1 MNKQVSKLFF
11 NVIVISLTSFLSL
24 EFLLQFLLRTNILKL
39 HGVLEHQN
47 ISKKEFDKYLKLR
60 DENVGWPSKL
70 AHGQL
75 FNDSGYRRT
84 PEGLKYKNK
93 KACIA
98 VFGDSFGYGLEVT
111 DDQAWTNVLSQ
122 KVGCKIENYSVPG
135 YGTDQAYLRFKKLKP
150 NVDTIIMTYVDEDL
164 PRNRIQFWDLAFG
177 KIYLERTKP
186 RFIIGEN
193 NKLKLIPLPVNN
205 HKDLADINNW
215 HFDKIMKHE
224 DYKPNSKVYKSALKL
239 PNFSYVISLSNSKQ
253 Y

>member
-1 MNKQVSKLFF
+1 MKKKSKLFID
-11 NVIVISLTSFLSL
+11 VVVISLISFLSL

-60 DENVGWPSKL
+60 DENVGWPSKPD
-70 AHGQL
+70 HGQL

-122 KVGCKIENYSVPG
+122 KIR
-135 YGTDQAYLRFKKLKP
+135 L
-150 NVDTIIMTYVDEDL
+150 
-164 PRNRIQFWDLAFG
+164 
-177 KIYLERTKP
+177 
-186 RFIIGEN
+186 
-193 NKLKLIPLPVNN
+193 
-205 HKDLADINNW
+205 
-215 HFDKIMKHE
+215 
-224 DYKPNSKVYKSALKL
+224 
-239 PNFSYVISLSNSKQ
+239 
-253 Y
+253 